1 MKTKIISAAFADE
14 KILLPAANILKRGG
28 LVAFP
33 TETVYGLGANGLDSA
48 AAASI
53 YRAKGRPSD
62 NPLILHIA
70 DVEML
75 DSIADDVSS
84 AARNMMRAF
93 WPGPITFILK
103 RKPAVPDAATGG
115 LDTVGVRMPDH
126 EIARALIRL
135 AETPLAAPSANTSG
149 RPSPT
154 SAAAVLAD
162 LDGKIDAVIDGGPC
176 RCGIES
182 TIVDCTEGLPT
193 ILRPGA
199 ITDRM
204 LADVAGEI
212 KVDAALKHENAAP
225 KAPGMKYAHY
235 APSAE
240 MILLVGAAERMA
252 DAMVMEIR
260 RARAAGR
267 RVGAIV
273 SAETA
278 ERLPRDVD
286 AAVYGGR
293 GDLARIAA
301 NIYGC
306 LRHFDGGY
314 VDLIFCEGAPET
326 GVGLAVMNRLR
337 KASGYRIIEL

>member
-1 MKTKIISAAFADE
+1 MKTKIITAAFADE
-14 KILLPAANILKRGG
+14 KILLPAANMLKRGG

-33 TETVYGLGANGLDSA
+33 TETVYGLGANGLDPA
-48 AAASI
+48 AAAGI

-70 DVEML
+70 DFKML
-75 DSIADDVSS
+75 DFIADEVNS
-84 AARNMMRAF
+84 AARTMMRAF
-93 WPGPITFILK
+93 WPGPVTFILQ
-103 RKPAVPDAATGG
+103 RKPVVPDAATGG

-154 SAAAVLAD
+154 TADAVLAD

-182 TIVDCTEGLPT
+182 TIVDCTGSLPT

-199 ITDRM
+199 VTARM

-212 KVDAALKHENAAP
+212 EVGAALKEGSAAP

-235 APSAE
+235 APRAE

-252 DAMVMEIR
+252 DAMVKEIR

-267 RVGAIV
+267 IVGAIV

-278 ERLPRDVD
+278 ATLPRDVD
-286 AAVYGGR
+286 SAVYGRR
-293 GDLARIAA
+293 GDLSRIAA
-301 NIYGC
+301 NVYGC
-306 LRHFDGGY
+306 LRHFDRGN

-326 GVGLAVMNRLR
+326 GVGIAVMNRLR